1 MTVGARAMHL
11 RSLGVCSSIAP
22 SCKKLEPLMFM
33 PKAALKLCFLLSL
46 LVFEAELRMDG
57 DWDSDST
64 ADGEAEKR
72 SGLCVVEDT
81 FERFCAMSAVPLFNG
96 LMGSFLA
103 PRFFFYTGAVLAYS
117 KRSSRTAAW

>member
-1 MTVGARAMHL
+1 
-11 RSLGVCSSIAP
+11 
-22 SCKKLEPLMFM
+22 MFM

-57 DWDSDST
+57 DWEADSS
-64 ADGEAEKR
+64 ADGEAENR

-81 FERFCAMSAVPLFNG
+81 FDRFCTMSAVPLFNG

-103 PRFFFYTGAVLAYS
+103 PRFFYTGGVLAYS
-117 KRSSRTAAW
+117 KRSSRTEAW

>member
-1 MTVGARAMHL
+1 
-11 RSLGVCSSIAP
+11 
-22 SCKKLEPLMFM
+22 MFM

-57 DWDSDST
+57 DWEADSS
-64 ADGEAEKR
+64 ADGEAENR

-81 FERFCAMSAVPLFNG
+81 FDRFCTMSAAPLFNG

-103 PRFFFYTGAVLAYS
+103 PRFFFYTGGVLAYS